1 MIDQSLL
8 KFLDEATQTRLRAFE
23 SLFENPGWKLAMEVF
38 EHQYK
43 MQKLNVLSATSW
55 EDNRVAIGRMSVLGD
70 MLKLQ
75 ESTAAEFESMALDAQ
90 ESEAEVVIDGELEY
104 E

>member
-8 KFLDEATQTRLRAFE
+8 KYLDEATQTRLRAFE
-23 SLFENPGWKLAMEVF
+23 GLFAHSGWKLAMEFF
-38 EHQYK
+38 EHQYQ

-70 MLKLQ
+70 IIKLQ
-75 ESTAAEFESMALDAQ
+75 ESTAAEFEGMALDAQ
-90 ESEAEVVIDGELEY
+90 ESEAEVIIDGELGY